1 MLGPTNIANKRFL
14 VRWRG
19 YDAAE
24 VEAFLRA
31 VADDQQRLIQYLS
44 RTLSGTE
51 VGTEV
56 KEDEL
61 LSAALR
67 GPLESDPLLELNRIA
82 AELDE
87 IVKAAR
93 QSIGWR
99 RSGVHRMDRASQK

>member
-19 YDAAE
+19 YDTAE

-31 VADDQQRLIQYLS
+31 VADDQQRLIQHLS
-44 RTLSGTE
+44 RALSGTSAQ
-51 VGTEV
+51 
-56 KEDEL
+56 EDEML
-61 LSAALR
+61 GAALR
-67 GPLESDPLLELNRIA
+67 GTHESDPLLELNRIA

-93 QSIGWR
+93 QSMASR
-99 RSGVHRMDRASQK
+99 KPGVHRMDRATRK

>member
-19 YDAAE
+19 YDATE

-31 VADDQQRLIQYLS
+31 VADDQQRLIQHLS
-44 RTLSGTE
+44 RALS
-51 VGTEV
+51 GTEV

-99 RSGVHRMDRASQK
+99 RSGVHRMDRANQK